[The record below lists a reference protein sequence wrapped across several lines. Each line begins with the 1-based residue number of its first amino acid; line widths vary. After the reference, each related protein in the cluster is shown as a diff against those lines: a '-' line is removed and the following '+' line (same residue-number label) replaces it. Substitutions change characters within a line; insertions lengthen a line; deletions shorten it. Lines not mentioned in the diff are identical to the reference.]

1 MGADVEQALVF
12 ALWFV
17 FSLSDHRTDP
27 VQQAWLGRSHL
38 RELECERL
46 SQAEAHRR
54 YPDVVPQT
62 DMRSQV
68 LMQIDALIC
77 ERRIVPIG
85 VRAARDEVILT
96 HLSDEID
103 SIANLAQGVIA
114 PETTLLVDAWYPQPE
129 VQGRI
134 RSSLLQRLGDSDRVV
149 SARLPSLAATDIE
162 VMNALPL
169 QDALPLACRQLHRE
183 GGLKDSEA
191 LVGVAVLR
199 EDETQLH
206 AGVCTQ
212 GAWRW
217 LQ

>member
-1 MGADVEQALVF
+1 MEQALIF

-46 SQAEAHRR
+46 PQAEAHRR

-68 LMQIDALIC
+68 LMQLDALVC
-77 ERRIVPIG
+77 ERRLVPAG
-85 VRAARDEVILT
+85 VRAPRDEVILT
-96 HLSDEID
+96 NLTDEIG
-103 SIANLAQGVIA
+103 SIANLALGA
-114 PETTLLVDAWYPQPE
+114 TTETTTLLVDAWYPQPE

-134 RSSLLQRLGDSDRVV
+134 RSSLLQRLGGSDRVV

-169 QDALPLACRQLHRE
+169 QDALPLACRQLHRG
-183 GGLKDSEA
+183 GGLADGEA
-191 LVGVAVLR
+191 LVGVAALR

-206 AGVCTQ
+206 AGVCVQ
-212 GAWRW
+212 GTWRW